1 LFWEIPFVIN
11 WELKSRNEHIYFEAH
26 LSSAQEKIVMH
37 KEAHKIPVKD
47 FDFAESMSVDE
58 LVKQM
63 DNAWGFTA
71 GKLATGVSITESMIN
86 SKGCVKFLSF
96 TADLVATGTRGV
108 IKELVK
114 RKLIDVIITTCG
126 TLDHDVARCWKDY
139 YKGSFIMNDSKLH
152 QEGVNR
158 LGNVLVPN
166 DSYGIIIE
174 QKIQELLQ
182 DLYKEG
188 KKELSTSE
196 LAREI
201 GLRSCNETSI
211 LHWAAKNNIPVFL
224 PGITDGAVGYQL
236 WFFSQD
242 HRDFRINVLK
252 DEGELNNIIFGAK
265 KSGALIVGGGISK
278 HHTIWWNQFKDG
290 LDYVVYI
297 STADEWD
304 GSLSGARPREA
315 VSWGKI
321 SEKARR
327 VMIEG
332 DASMILPV
340 MAASLFERLSKKID
354 D

>member
-1 LFWEIPFVIN
+1 M
-11 WELKSRNEHIYFEAH
+11 S
-26 LSSAQEKIVMH
+26 

-47 FDFAESMSVDE
+47 YQFTDKMSVNE
-58 LVKQM
+58 LVNQM
-63 DNAWGFTA
+63 DAAWGFTA
-71 GKLATGVSITESMIN
+71 GKIATGVSIMEDMIN

-96 TADLVATGTRGV
+96 PADICATGTRGV

-114 RKLIDVIITTCG
+114 RKLVDIIITTCG

-139 YKGSFIMNDSKLH
+139 YKGNFLMNDSKLH
-152 QEGVNR
+152 QEGLNR
-158 LGNVLVPN
+158 LGNVIVPN
-166 DSYGIIIE
+166 DSYGVIIE
-174 QKIQELLQ
+174 KKIIAMLE

-188 KKELSTSE
+188 KRELSTTE
-196 LAREI
+196 LSREI
-201 GLRSCNETSI
+201 GLRCCNESSI
-211 LHWAAKNNIPVFL
+211 LYWAAKNNIPVFI
-224 PGITDGAVGYQL
+224 PGITDGSVGYQL

-242 HRDFRINVLK
+242 HKDFRINLLK
-252 DEGELNNIIFGAK
+252 DEGDLSNIVFDAK

-321 SEKARR
+321 NEKAKHI
-327 VMIEG
+327 MIEG
-332 DASMILPV
+332 DATVVMPIMI
-340 MAASLFERLSKKID
+340 AALIQRQNKKL
-354 D
+354 